1 LLRIHL
7 VAIEEVPMPNVT
19 PHAPRPQLPTPRGPD
34 RWNTIRYALKSW
46 AGTFRLC
53 LILLVMGIPPAAVAL
68 MLALRP

>member
-1 LLRIHL
+1 
-7 VAIEEVPMPNVT
+7 MPNVT
-19 PHAPRPQLPTPRGPD
+19 PPTPRPLSPTPGGPD

-53 LILLVMGIPPAAVAL
+53 LILLIMGIPTAAVAL